1 MEIDMRWIPLRYYIH
16 FMAYHHMRVWQD
28 VLQLVT
34 VVVVFGPE
42 LDQVNNLWKREYIG
56 RCKNDEK
63 WKRTYSC
70 NITRAGYRI
79 VLITQ

>member
-42 LDQVNNLWKREYIG
+42 LDQVNNLWKRE
-56 RCKNDEK
+56 
-63 WKRTYSC
+63 
-70 NITRAGYRI
+70 
-79 VLITQ
+79 